1 MTGAEPRRLIDGFWH
16 LVGHRSELSQPKDFL
31 RFSWAGG
38 ELVAYNDQGSI
49 IAFDNVCP
57 HRGTRF
63 FTGDA
68 GNAPARCPY
77 HGWTYRGGGLRV
89 PAQHQALETTN
100 PPRLNLF
107 QTAFCGDFLFVSP
120 KPEHSLEHQLGDLFG
135 RVADISADIDGR
147 SDLNAYD
154 FACDWRV
161 AVENALEADHVDLV
175 HPDTL
180 ANLKLAPGRFEYAGV
195 NSVWLTDVTDARTLK
210 GLEAVARYF
219 DVPHAHRGYTNLFLF
234 PFAML
239 SSTFGYSYSLQLFL
253 PGQGPGR
260 THFSSRLLRGRTR
273 VAADH
278 PVVASLFDSTARLNR
293 QVFEEDRHICE
304 RISPAFDLAAS
315 GRRFSAS
322 EGRLQHFQ
330 ATLRDNSERDGEE
343 LSLGR

>member
-1 MTGAEPRRLIDGFWH
+1 MTDAEVGRLVEGFWH
-16 LVGHRSELSQPKDFL
+16 LAAHRSELSSPKDFV

-63 FTGDA
+63 FIDDA

-77 HGWTYRGGGLRV
+77 HGWTYRGGDLRV
-89 PAQHQALETTN
+89 PVYHQAPDN
-100 PPRLNLF
+100 GHPPRLNRF

-135 RVADISADIDGR
+135 RVADISADIAGR
-147 SDLNAYD
+147 SDLSAYD
-154 FACDWRV
+154 FECDWRV

-180 ANLKLAPGRFEYAGV
+180 ANLKLGPGRFEYAGV
-195 NSVWLTDVTDARTLK
+195 NSVWLTDVTDARTVK
-210 GLEAVARYF
+210 GLDAFGRYF

-253 PGQGPGR
+253 PGRTAGR

-278 PVVASLFDSTARLNR
+278 AVVAGLFDSTARLNR
-293 QVFEEDRHICE
+293 QIFEEDHHICR
-304 RISPAFDLAAS
+304 RISPAYDLEAMD
-315 GRRFSAS
+315 RRFGAS
-322 EGRLQHFQ
+322 EERLQRFQ
-330 ATLRDNSERDGEE
+330 AALRDMR
-343 LSLGR
+343 